1 MVHIF
6 WTQSFSFTPPPPQE
20 SLEFI
25 VTLCAPESEA
35 AQVEEARLMDAKIGS
50 GGEGSGDA
58 SGDANGA
65 PSEDAG
71 DEAVEERL
79 LMLTVSELKTELK
92 VNL

>member
-1 MVHIF
+1 
-6 WTQSFSFTPPPPQE
+6 
-20 SLEFI
+20 
-25 VTLCAPESEA
+25 
-35 AQVEEARLMDAKIGS
+35 
-50 GGEGSGDA
+50 A